1 MRGEAPPRAR
11 LATKEAEAA
20 ARGAEGAVEGAVAHL
35 PHVKNWL
42 RTKHAVLFR
51 LSNRTIQVCFQDG
64 SEVLLSS
71 EASACVFHEQERRA
85 NVPLPR
91 RAAAGSGAAQEAEV
105 REGGAAPAGE
115 PRVR

>member
-1 MRGEAPPRAR
+1 MLTEKS
-11 LATKEAEAA
+11 LAMEAEAA
-20 ARGAEGAVEGAVAHL
+20 ARSAEGTVEGAVAHL

-71 EASACVFHEQERRA
+71 EASACVFTSK
-85 NVPLPR
+85 
-91 RAAAGSGAAQEAEV
+91 SGARTCHSLGALPQDPELLRRLRYVKEV
-105 REGGAAPAGE
+105 LHQLVSRA
-115 PRVR
+115 